1 MNNIRED
8 KRYLNII
15 KTEDEQMELSVGVTF
30 IERVKLILELL
41 LTGKIVFK
49 DWSWF
54 GNDEN

>member
-1 MNNIRED
+1 MS
-8 KRYLNII
+8 RYLNVV
-15 KTEDEQMELSVGVTF
+15 KTEDEQMELSVGGTF

-54 GNDEN
+54 GNENN